1 MFTVPIGN
9 QALFLIRNILIGIVT
24 LKPEVFPT
32 TKQANRTSEKY
43 GKESSL
49 SLAEFFNS
57 FLNQGSPLKFKMS
70 VICCQISFKI
80 AFSLGPCF
88 FSVCTKWNFCHNCST
103 GIFLGNFFSSEL
115 SSANETLELV
125 LSKLGLGRDLEWG
138 AKTPFWFRFAS
149 KMIVLKTIS
158 WTTNELKALFGLG
171 DKNYP

>member
-9 QALFLIRNILIGIVT
+9 QALFLIRNLLIGIVT

-88 FSVCTKWNFCHNCST
+88 FLWTQNETSAIIVTLEFF
-103 GIFLGNFFSSEL
+103 GEIFFPSEL
-115 SSANETLELV
+115 SSANETQELV

-149 KMIVLKTIS
+149 KMIVLKIIS
-158 WTTNELKALFGLG
+158 WTAHELKPLFGLG

>member
-9 QALFLIRNILIGIVT
+9 QALFLIRNLLIRLVT
-24 LKPEVFPT
+24 LKPEVSPT

-88 FSVCTKWNFCHNCST
+88 FLRAQNETSAIIVALEFFGK
-103 GIFLGNFFSSEL
+103 FFSVRTVVSERNSRV
-115 SSANETLELV
+115 SSEQVGTWARSRV
-125 LSKLGLGRDLEWG
+125 RC
-138 AKTPFWFRFAS
+138 
-149 KMIVLKTIS
+149 
-158 WTTNELKALFGLG
+158 
-171 DKNYP
+171 